1 MQKRKYS
8 SVHAHVCI
16 EFSAQ
21 APLSFFLLA
30 FVVCLGGISKFQIA
44 EEGSRRRLRP
54 KVSQSVRD
62 VMGSCAWEKVRLAS
76 EHKKCFSCW
85 LFFTLL
91 PTSPLRCQARPP
103 RRPPSLCAPLSLLP
117 SPSSRPLRLVRVR
130 ASYVHVDF
138 AFSHAS
144 IPSQLPSLSRALP
157 PRRIGASPHSLR
169 SFACTEVASTGYKT
183 RAMSSPGH
191 SPRVTPARSISSL
204 LTRTT
209 RH

>member
-1 MQKRKYS
+1 MPKRKYS
-8 SVHAHVCI
+8 SVNAHVCI

-21 APLSFFLLA
+21 DPLSFFLLA

-91 PTSPLRCQARPP
+91 PTSPLAARPVLLAVRP
-103 RRPPSLCAPLSLLP
+103 HYALHSPCCPRPPPGLCAWCVLELRMFMLTSRSHMRPFLP
-117 SPSSRPLRLVRVR
+117 SYHLYHGPFRHVVLVRPPTLLGPLPVLKSRPQGTKHEQCHHLDIHR
-130 ASYVHVDF
+130 
-138 AFSHAS
+138 
-144 IPSQLPSLSRALP
+144 
-157 PRRIGASPHSLR
+157 G
-169 SFACTEVASTGYKT
+169 
-183 RAMSSPGH
+183 
-191 SPRVTPARSISSL
+191 
-204 LTRTT
+204 
-209 RH
+209 